1 MRKLPRNI
9 LALGLVSMLNDM
21 SSEITIKTIPLFLKS
36 VLGVKTWVIGL
47 IEGFAESLAT
57 LTKLAAGILSDRMGR
72 RKPLTVL
79 GYGFSNIIKP
89 LLYFANSWPVVAALR
104 FLDRVGKGIRGSPR
118 DALIAE
124 SVPEDQR
131 GRAFGFQRTMDPLGS
146 VLGLGIA
153 ALLLYVGLGE
163 PHMAERTFRLLVLIS
178 IVPAALAMALVIFG
192 VSEPSQPMPMKKKFT
207 LRGSLPGGM
216 KRYLAA
222 LLVFNLSVMS
232 DALLPLR
239 AAELGVPIWGIL
251 LLMALLSL
259 TSSLAA
265 LPAGSLSDRLGR
277 RKVVA
282 AGWLV
287 FAAHL
292 ALFAFAAEVWQLAIL
307 FVLRGLSEGL
317 REGAEKALVADLAPE
332 QFRGTAYGYYNF
344 VLGITALPASL
355 LFGVLYSAYGSMV
368 AFLLP
373 SALGFLG
380 TLLLAFVNEKTRP
393 QT

>member
-1 MRKLPRNI
+1 MRSALSRNVV
-9 LALGLVSMLNDM
+9 ALGLVSLFNDM
-21 SSEITIKTIPLFLKS
+21 SSEITLKTIPLFLSS
-36 VLGVKTWVIGL
+36 VLGVKTWIIGL
-47 IEGFAESLAT
+47 IEGFAESVAT

-72 RKPLTVL
+72 RKPLTAL
-79 GYGFSNIIKP
+79 GYVLSNVIKP

-104 FLDRVGKGIRGSPR
+104 FLDRAGKGIRGSPR
-118 DALIAE
+118 DALLAE
-124 SVPEDQR
+124 SVPEDGR
-131 GRAFGFQRTMDPLGS
+131 GRAFGFQRAMDPLGS
-146 VLGLGIA
+146 VLGLGLA
-153 ALLLYVGLGE
+153 AGLLYAGLSE

-178 IVPAALAMALVIFG
+178 IVPGALAVGLVLFA
-192 VSEPSQPMPMKKKFT
+192 VTESARRLPPRKFT

-232 DALLPLR
+232 EGLLPLR
-239 AAELGVPIWGIL
+239 AAELGIPLWGIL

-259 TSSLAA
+259 TSALAA

-282 AGWLV
+282 AGWVV
-287 FAAHL
+287 FTAHL
-292 ALFAFAAEVWQLAIL
+292 GLFALVRDAWPLAAL

-332 QFRGTAYGYYNF
+332 AFRGTAYGYYNF

-355 LFGVLYSAYGSMV
+355 LFGALYSAYGSTAAFMV
-368 AFLLP
+368 
-373 SALGFLG
+373 SSTLGLLG
-380 TLLLAFVNEKTRP
+380 TLMLRFVGEAGRGR
-393 QT
+393 